1 VASALAVDE
10 LPDPGPD
17 PEPGLPEWV
26 RVAAEKCDQVDHPEA
41 MLRVIDLWGWLSW
54 LADDL
59 SRISAGAGERSAQDG
74 LDVDVDP

>member
-1 VASALAVDE
+1 
-10 LPDPGPD
+10 
-17 PEPGLPEWV
+17 
-26 RVAAEKCDQVDHPEA
+26 

-59 SRISAGAGERSAQDG
+59 ARISAGAGERSAQHG